1 MAEDRVAAYAEALLS
16 VTRAE
21 PTGELVRDE
30 LFRVARAVEG
40 DDGLRSTLGDA
51 TVPVARRLQVIDDLL
66 GGPAD
71 PVTVGCVSLLVA
83 SGQAGH
89 LPAIVDA
96 LVERAAAAS
105 GRQVAFVRSAV
116 ELTPDQQ
123 ARLAAALSSA
133 VGRDVEV
140 RVVIDPSVLGGL
152 VAEIGDTVI
161 DGSVR
166 HRLAQLRDVF

>member
-16 VTRAE
+16 VTQAE

-40 DDGLRSTLGDA
+40 DDQLRATLADT

-66 GGPAD
+66 GGAD
-71 PVTVGCVSLLVA
+71 PVTQGCVSLVVA
-83 SGQAGH
+83 GGHGGQ
-89 LPAIVDA
+89 LPAVADA

-105 GRQVAFVRSAV
+105 GRQVAFVRSAI
-116 ELTPDQQ
+116 ELTADQQ
-123 ARLAAALSSA
+123 ARLAAALSGA

-140 RVVIDPSVLGGL
+140 RVVVDPTVLGGL
-152 VAEIGDTVI
+152 VTEIGDTVI